1 MIGAPHTTDVLV
13 LGTGIAGLSV
23 ARRALGA
30 GLGVVLVTKVPF
42 GGSATWFAQG
52 GVAAAIGPEDDPDL
66 HWQDTMT
73 VAGGLADP
81 DAVRTLV
88 TEGPERVLELLD
100 LGARFDRVGRSDE
113 PALTREG
120 GHSVARI
127 LHAGG
132 DATGREM
139 EHTLVMALSAAG
151 VPVLDGWF
159 GIDVLIE
166 NGRCVGLRMRTNE
179 GELTEIRASHVVLAS
194 GGAGQ
199 LYAVTT
205 NPLAST
211 GDGLAMAWRA
221 GAVLADT
228 EFVQFHPTALHHE
241 SMPRPLLS
249 EALRGEGAVLRD
261 QNGEAF
267 MAGVHPMADLA
278 PRDVVAR
285 AISERL
291 EGTELDHLWLDGT
304 GIRDFDRRF
313 PTIWN
318 ACHAVGLDPNKD
330 WLPVAPAAHYT
341 CGGVV
346 TDLNGATSI
355 PGFWAC
361 GEVACSGVHGANRLA
376 SNSLLEG
383 LVFGSR
389 VAQAIVSG
397 VQGPEPTGPMRLVE
411 DGGLSGVS
419 PGDSSSPAPLGGRP
433 TLSDD
438 LADDAAVAA
447 ARRSL
452 QHAMTAG
459 AGVLRDAQSLANA
472 QQAVAEIGD
481 RVDARLAL
489 GGVPSVALLEL
500 ANLAGYGA
508 LVVAAA
514 SARLESRGSQTRR
527 DYPETDPALRG
538 RFLLKRS
545 RRDSLGASRQSAS
558 PHFVPLETPETGEPS

>member
-1 MIGAPHTTDVLV
+1 MIGAPQTTDVLV

-66 HWQDTMT
+66 HWRDTMT

-100 LGARFDRVGRSDE
+100 LGARFDRVGRSEE

-159 GIDVLIE
+159 GLDVLIE
-166 NGRCVGLRMRTNE
+166 GGRCVGLRMRTNE
-179 GELTEIRASHVVLAS
+179 GELTEIRAAHVVLAS

-261 QNGEAF
+261 QNGDAF
-267 MAGVHPMADLA
+267 MASVHPMADLA
-278 PRDVVAR
+278 PTTWSPAR
-285 AISERL
+285 
-291 EGTELDHLWLDGT
+291 
-304 GIRDFDRRF
+304 F
-313 PTIWN
+313 
-318 ACHAVGLDPNKD
+318 
-330 WLPVAPAAHYT
+330 
-341 CGGVV
+341 
-346 TDLNGATSI
+346 LNGSKGPISIICGSTVRVFETLIAVFPRFGMRAT
-355 PGFWAC
+355 
-361 GEVACSGVHGANRLA
+361 
-376 SNSLLEG
+376 
-383 LVFGSR
+383 
-389 VAQAIVSG
+389 
-397 VQGPEPTGPMRLVE
+397 
-411 DGGLSGVS
+411 
-419 PGDSSSPAPLGGRP
+419 
-433 TLSDD
+433 
-438 LADDAAVAA
+438 
-447 ARRSL
+447 RS
-452 QHAMTAG
+452 A
-459 AGVLRDAQSLANA
+459 
-472 QQAVAEIGD
+472 
-481 RVDARLAL
+481 
-489 GGVPSVALLEL
+489 
-500 ANLAGYGA
+500 
-508 LVVAAA
+508 
-514 SARLESRGSQTRR
+514 
-527 DYPETDPALRG
+527 
-538 RFLLKRS
+538 
-545 RRDSLGASRQSAS
+545 
-558 PHFVPLETPETGEPS
+558 